1 MLFEPTL
8 QKYWKEDSA
17 GSEPSLLVQEVKL
30 VRAMDLTNEM
40 TPPAAR
46 SSSTRS
52 EQSSAAVRSMMK
64 RMTHSSYKR
73 SLTYLPLV
81 NMYLR

>member
-1 MLFEPTL
+1 MLFEPAL

-17 GSEPSLLVQEVKL
+17 GSESSLLVQEVKL
-30 VRAMDLTNEM
+30 VRAKDVKELQEESSYN
-40 TPPAAR
+40 
-46 SSSTRS
+46 SSTRS

-81 NMYLR
+81 KLYLR